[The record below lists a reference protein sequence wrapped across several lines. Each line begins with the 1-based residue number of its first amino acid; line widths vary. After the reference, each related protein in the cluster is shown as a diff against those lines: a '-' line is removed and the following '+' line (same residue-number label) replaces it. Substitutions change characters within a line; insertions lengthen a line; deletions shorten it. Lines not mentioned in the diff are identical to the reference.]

1 MLKMDVEQED
11 LGLIPIRQNRTS
23 RILKLAF
30 GYLFALFSL
39 IWVFH
44 DISFS
49 ELVKTMI
56 NVHFEW
62 TALAICFDILSYI
75 SQGVRWR
82 LLLLTKGD
90 ISVVRATQAVYVGLF
105 TNEILPLR
113 IGELVRAYLVS
124 RWLSRKLVSIIPS
137 MAVERLFDS
146 VWLALAIGLTA
157 FFVPLPRDLLESEKI
172 LGTIVLIGT
181 GLFLYLVFREEKTL
195 DAKNADGR
203 PLWKPIQIVKSFID
217 RFAMEM
223 KEIGLSKLFYESFG
237 VSFLILFFQIIAFW
251 LVMEAFNLKLSFL
264 AGAVVFVI
272 VHLGTAIPNAPG
284 NVGTYQFFCVVG
296 LSLFG
301 VDKTTATAF
310 SVMVFIILTIPLLI
324 IGLIALGRTG
334 MSLTQIR
341 REINNVLQRVK
352 IGENSKIS
360 KR

>member
-1 MLKMDVEQED
+1 MNTQLNNLK
-11 LGLIPIRQNRTS
+11 LKINSHNRTT
-23 RILKLAF
+23 RIIKHAF

-56 NVHFEW
+56 NVHIEW
-62 TALAICFDILSYI
+62 VVVAVCFDILSYI
-75 SQGVRWR
+75 CQGIRWR
-82 LLLLTKGD
+82 LLLLSKGD
-90 ISVVRATQAVYVGLF
+90 ISLLRATQAIYVGLF
-105 TNEILPLR
+105 TNEIIPLR

-124 RWLSRKLVSIIPS
+124 RWLSREFVSIIPS

-146 VWLALAIGLTA
+146 VWLALSIGLTA
-157 FFVPLPRDLLESEKI
+157 FFVPLPRDLLDSEKI
-172 LGTIVLIGT
+172 LGAIVLIAT
-181 GLFLYLVFREEKTL
+181 ILFLYLVFREEKTL
-195 DAKNADGR
+195 ISKNTNSR
-203 PLWKPIQIVKSFID
+203 PLWEPIRIAKTFID
-217 RFAMEM
+217 RLAREM
-223 KEIGLSKLFYESFG
+223 KDIGLSQSFYESFA

-251 LVMEAFNLKLSFL
+251 LVMEAFNLKLSFW
-264 AGAVVFVI
+264 AGAVVFLI

-324 IGLIALGRTG
+324 IGLIALGGTG

-352 IGENSKIS
+352 TREKLEKKKN
-360 KR
+360 

>member
-1 MLKMDVEQED
+1 MNIEHKDFRSGISWQN
-11 LGLIPIRQNRTS
+11 PTIRFVKHA
-23 RILKLAF
+23 L
-30 GYLFALFSL
+30 GYLVALFSL

-56 NVHFEW
+56 NVHFEL
-62 TALAICFDILSYI
+62 TALAICFEILSYI
-75 SQGVRWR
+75 SQGLRWR
-82 LLLLTKGD
+82 LLLLSKGD
-90 ISVVRATQAVYVGLF
+90 ISVLRATQAVYVGLF

-124 RWLSRKLVSIIPS
+124 RWLSRKFVSIIPS

-157 FFVPLPRDLLESEKI
+157 FFVPLPRDLLKSEKI

-195 DAKNADGR
+195 DANHADGR
-203 PLWKPIQIVKSFID
+203 PLWKPIQIVKTFID

-223 KEIGLSKLFYESFG
+223 KEIGLSKLFYESFC

-334 MSLTQIR
+334 MSLTEIR
-341 REINNVLQRVK
+341 GEINNAFQAVK
-352 IGENSKIS
+352 TSENSKIS
-360 KR
+360 KI

>member
-1 MLKMDVEQED
+1 MKREHED
-11 LGLIPIRQNRTS
+11 LRFETSRRNRTT
-23 RILKLAF
+23 RFIKLAF

-56 NVHFEW
+56 NFHFEW
-62 TALAICFDILSYI
+62 IVLAVCFDTLSYI
-75 SQGVRWR
+75 CQGIRWR
-82 LLLLTKGD
+82 LLLLSKGD
-90 ISVVRATQAVYVGLF
+90 ISVLRATQAVYVGLL

-124 RWLSRKLVSIIPS
+124 RLLSRKFVSVIPS
-137 MAVERLFDS
+137 MAVERLFDT
-146 VWLALAIGLTA
+146 VWLALSIGLTA
-157 FFVPLPRDLLESEKI
+157 FFVRLPRNLLESEKI
-172 LGTIVLIGT
+172 LGAIVLIGT
-181 GLFLYLVFREEKTL
+181 GLFLYLVFREEKAL
-195 DAKNADGR
+195 DAKNANVL
-203 PLWKPIQIVKSFID
+203 PPWKPIQIVKSFID
-217 RFAMEM
+217 RFAIEM
-223 KEIGLSKLFYESFG
+223 KEIGLSRLFYESFG

-264 AGAVVFVI
+264 LGAVVFLI
-272 VHLGTAIPNAPG
+272 VHLGTALPNAPG

-310 SVMVFIILTIPLLI
+310 SVMAFIILTIPLLI

-341 REINNVLQRVK
+341 REINTVLDRVK
-352 IGENSKIS
+352 ISENSKIS
-360 KR
+360 KI